1 MSILQISH
9 HFDFVTKKE
18 IFKKVIILRATVQRD
33 SQESPVYTFQTMM
46 KEKSVLSVKK

>member
-1 MSILQISH
+1 MSILQIFH